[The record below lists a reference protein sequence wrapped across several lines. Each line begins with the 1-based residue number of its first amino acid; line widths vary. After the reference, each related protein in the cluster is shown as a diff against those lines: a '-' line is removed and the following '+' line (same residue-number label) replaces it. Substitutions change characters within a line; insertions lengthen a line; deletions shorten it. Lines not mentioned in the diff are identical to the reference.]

1 MRIPL
6 DYYRILGLPLAAS
19 EEQLRQAYSDR
30 RQQLPRR
37 EYSQVA
43 INSRKQLIEEA
54 YVVLSDPKERRAYDQ
69 LYLAHAYG
77 SERENNPTV
86 AVENRAADNDSIE
99 SQGLSIEINPD
110 ELAGALLILQELGE
124 YELVL
129 RLGHPYLTNNNSTGV
144 QAGKTS
150 ETSDFSDIDPQRADV
165 VLTVALA
172 CLELG
177 REEWQQGH
185 YENAAA
191 SLETGDQLLAHFGLF
206 PNVQAEIQADLYRL
220 RPYRILELLAL
231 PLEKTAERKQ
241 GLQLL
246 QDILGDRGGID
257 GTGND
262 YSGLN
267 IDDFLRFIQQLRNH
281 LTVAEQHQLF
291 EAESKRPSAVA
302 IYLAVYALIARGF
315 SQRQPALIQQAKQM
329 LIRLG
334 KRQDVHLEQSL
345 CALML
350 GQTEEATRALE
361 LSQEYEA
368 LAFIREHSQNSPDLL
383 PGLCLYGEHW
393 LQNDVFPNFRDLAKQ
408 QASLKDYFADR
419 RVQTYLEQLPTQPE
433 TNYEGSTT
441 NQPSHSPTQIN
452 PKSYRSNP
460 NVVYGQFPNIR
471 THSSLSSPTS
481 PTHSPNEGT
490 GLEMSVT
497 PVSGVERVSRSN
509 NYYMNGSARGG
520 VPSQAQTP
528 RRRKSNPSAYSRAHN
543 REQQPPAAARRRRS
557 AFRGGNAKMRLLWLV
572 GTTLASLFVLWL
584 AISTT
589 VKFVHN
595 ALRPAPILQDPQLSI
610 QINEPPLTI
619 PERNSKP
626 QFPTGNL
633 TEATAEEV
641 IQTWLATKSAAL
653 GPNHEI
659 DSLENILTG
668 SALTQ
673 WQLIARQDKADN
685 RYRKYEHSIK
695 IESLEIAPTDQ
706 EHAAV
711 QASVTEATSFYENGL
726 LNQQKS
732 SKETVRVRYNLVRK
746 PDGWRIRE
754 ISVLNKVS

>member
-43 INSRKQLIEEA
+43 INSRKRLIEEA

-86 AVENRAADNDSIE
+86 AVENRAADSDSIE

-129 RLGHPYLTNNNSTGV
+129 KLGHPYLTNNNSTGV

-150 ETSDFSDIDPQRADV
+150 ETSDFSDTDPQRADV

-206 PNVQAEIQADLYRL
+206 PKVQAEIQADLYRL

-291 EAESKRPSAVA
+291 EAESRRPSAVA

-433 TNYEGSTT
+433 TNYEGSIT

-471 THSSLSSPTS
+471 THSSSSSPTS

-490 GLEMSVT
+490 GPEMSVT

-528 RRRKSNPSAYSRAHN
+528 RRCKSSPSAYSRGHN
-543 REQQPPAAARRRRS
+543 REQRPPAAARRRRS
-557 AFRGGNAKMRLLWLV
+557 ASRGGNAKMRLLWVL

-595 ALRPAPILQDPQLSI
+595 ALRPAPTLQDPQLSI

-633 TEATAEEV
+633 TEATAEEL

-673 WQLIARQDKADN
+673 WRLIARQDKADN
-685 RYRKYEHSIK
+685 RYRKYEHSLK

-754 ISVLNKVS
+754 ISVLNKES